1 MNKSMNECKG
11 ERGSAETHGD
21 NAPWTKAACIINF
34 SASEYKKEVNHI
46 SKLNISVCMSA
57 ET

>member
-1 MNKSMNECKG
+1 MNECKG